1 MFVDNIN
8 KIIKSE
14 KKSVIKDQDR
24 NEIFLENFDI
34 LLKEIYSNLLV
45 VLSLKIKGIIITNFL
60 KYISIRKKEI
70 VGTDSKSFL
79 NDESFKINKKN
90 NPRIFANTVSV
101 KKK

>member
-1 MFVDNIN
+1 M
-8 KIIKSE
+8 
-14 KKSVIKDQDR
+14 
-24 NEIFLENFDI
+24 
-34 LLKEIYSNLLV
+34 KEIYSNLLV

-60 KYISIRKKEI
+60 KYISIRKKKEI

-101 KKK
+101 KKNESVFDKSIFTLCQYRKNDKSPPWTIQSKK